1 MAAYMTRHMDVGKA
15 GKGTQVWRRRMA
27 ASITRHRVAT
37 KDVSA
42 GVF

>member
-1 MAAYMTRHMDVGKA
+1 MSGKKRLGVEKA
-15 GKGTQVWRRRMA
+15 RKGTQVKRRWMA